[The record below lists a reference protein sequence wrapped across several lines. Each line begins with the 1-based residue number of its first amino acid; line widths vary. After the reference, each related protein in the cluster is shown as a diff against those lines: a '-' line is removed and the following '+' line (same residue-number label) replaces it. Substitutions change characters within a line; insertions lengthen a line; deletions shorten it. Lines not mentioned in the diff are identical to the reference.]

1 MKTLRILCGFI
12 LASGLVSQS
21 LAEWSPPGPIT
32 MLIAFKAGGG
42 ADTQSRL
49 IAEELEARHG
59 WKIIPKQLTGKGGA
73 VLAAAM
79 KDEPNDGSV
88 IGMVV
93 SETFDYNM
101 IAAKN
106 AGYDQNDF
114 TYLTTTAGFQMG
126 IVSKTDKGWK
136 TMEDVF
142 AAAKSGEPIRFGAMS
157 PKLSDLAYL
166 LGKANDVE
174 FNIVST
180 KGGKGTMNG
189 LNAGDID
196 VGWGAGIQNKA
207 VLAGDM
213 VNLASGLSVPLE
225 VSPDAP
231 LTRDLGLPFLADG
244 YFLFAAPAGLS
255 DEARNSIT
263 SAIVDII
270 SDESTKAAQ
279 FLNKAFGGAHI
290 IQGDDLDQ
298 FLAGSLEDSRTILE
312 EASK

>member
-1 MKTLRILCGFI
+1 MKSLRLLTGFI
-12 LASGLVSQS
+12 FIFCFSNMSIADW
-21 LAEWSPPGPIT
+21 APPGPMT

-73 VLAAAM
+73 VLAASM

-88 IGMVV
+88 IGIVI

-101 IAAKN
+101 IAAKK
-106 AGYDQNDF
+106 AAYTQEDF
-114 TYLTTTAGFQMG
+114 SFLTTTSGFQMG
-126 IVSKTDKGWK
+126 VVAKTDKGWK

-142 AAAKSGEPIRFGAMS
+142 SAAKAGEQIRFGAMS
-157 PKLSDLAYL
+157 PKSSDLAYL

-174 FNIVST
+174 FNIVTT

-196 VGWGAGIQNKA
+196 IGWGAGIQNKA
-207 VLAGDM
+207 VKAGDM
-213 VNLASGLSVPLE
+213 VNLASGLPVPLS

-231 LTRDLGLPFLADG
+231 LTKDLGLPFYADG
-244 YFLFAAPAGLS
+244 YFLFAAPAGIP
-255 DEARNSIT
+255 DEARETIT
-263 SAIVDII
+263 RAIVDIVT
-270 SDESTKAAQ
+270 DESTKAAQ
-279 FLNKAFGGAHI
+279 FLAKAFGGSHI
-290 IQGDDLDQ
+290 IQGADLDK
-298 FLAGSLEDSRTILE
+298 FLAESLDSARTILKE
-312 EASK
+312 VSE